1 MNFYTEI
8 MNRKFSDVITQEQFA
23 WLNEIVFLSA
33 LEEVWGSIDL
43 AHRVEGGG
51 PYPEQF
57 DLLNKIFGMSHKE
70 FDERIEAFGQHRKKK
85 KERNSKDE
93 K

>member
-1 MNFYTEI
+1 MNDYTEI
-8 MNRKFSDVITQEQFA
+8 MNRRFSDVITQEQFA

-33 LEEVWGSIDL
+33 LEEVWGSIYL
-43 AHRVEGGG
+43 AHRVEGEG

-85 KERNSKDE
+85 EKNSNNE